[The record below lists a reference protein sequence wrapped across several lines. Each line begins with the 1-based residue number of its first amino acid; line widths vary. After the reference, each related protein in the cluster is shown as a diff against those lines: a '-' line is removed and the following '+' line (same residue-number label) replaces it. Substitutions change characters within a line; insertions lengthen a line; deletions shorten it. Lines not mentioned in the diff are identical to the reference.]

1 MKGIKRSY
9 NHFSESSEI
18 GNLGYLEAGEQLVS
32 LNSTTELWKLSTYHI
47 T

>member
-9 NHFSESSEI
+9 NHFSESFEI
-18 GNLGYLEAGEQLVS
+18 GNLGNLEAVEQLVS
-32 LNSTTELWKLSTYHI
+32 LNSITELRKSSTYYV